1 MNDLGYLVGAALVLA
16 AGTYAF
22 RLAGPVLGARL
33 RLSDRTAELLDNT
46 SVVMLAALVLTTTL
60 TEHTGS
66 AGFARPAGV
75 VLAGVLHHYRLPL
88 PLVLGTAAAATAVLR
103 FSGVP

>member
-88 PLVLGTAAAATAVLR
+88 PLVLGTAAAANADLR
-103 FSGVP
+103 FSRVP